1 MLITR
6 IDLKNTKSYR
16 SQTITLAEGANAICG
31 QNGAGKTTLLEAV
44 GFVLFD
50 YLSNTQASFVREGEK
65 TASITVHFVSS
76 TDGREYQVVRSCGS
90 RSQYFAYDPE
100 LETKIA
106 SGTADVIDW
115 LREHLGVEP
124 NTDLT
129 ALFRDAVGVPQ
140 GLLTAAFLLTPHER
154 KPIFDRLIQVDE
166 YDQVWKDLRPTVSY
180 IEDCIASSKNHITG
194 LEAQVVR
201 LPGLHQQSAD
211 LRTEISDIEARLVAL
226 EAEVAQAS
234 AGREALEETRQ
245 RLEALKGQTAQLT
258 TRLEG
263 VSDQLVTAQD
273 AVTQAKSAQE
283 ALEASQPGYQA
294 YGAAREKMDE
304 LELRRGERDGWQAKL
319 ASAERSLALVQ
330 ARAERL
336 EADLAEA
343 QDAQTR
349 LAELRPQVERQQALE
364 SGLDTAR
371 ENVRALQT
379 AREQAEEI
387 GNNLRAAQTKL
398 ETVEA
403 GLDSAVQ
410 AETEVSGERKQLEE
424 TRREQLLLTSQKAA
438 TLAEMKR
445 LEDQSNTLQAS
456 DAADCPLC
464 EQPLTLQHRADI
476 LARNESQVEVLRAE
490 STTLSQQAATASER
504 EAASSRR
511 IGELETSLRDSP
523 RPADRD
529 DLTHQIAEL
538 NDRLSATKTQI
549 NDLAASG
556 GQVTT
561 LEGEL
566 TALDSPRRRF
576 DTSSLQA
583 NRRPEIEG
591 QLGSERQ
598 GVTDLE
604 TTLTQIEEALVPF
617 ADLDQQLETQR
628 AILEQHEPDYRSY
641 LENTNTAAELAA
653 RQEAVETLAAEKQ
666 KLNQELEQTRARQE
680 EVAAAFDPKAL
691 DAAVRQE
698 AELKT
703 EQANRIGKRDAL
715 QRQVAGIVAEIKTL
729 GAAEDALA
737 AERHRLAQ
745 HQVLLAHAQF
755 LRDTI
760 RQAGPYVIRRLVQ
773 QVSLRATHLFSAI
786 MADHAARLQWTQEY
800 GIVMEKDGRAR
811 DFEQLSGG
819 EQMAA
824 ALAVRLALLRE
835 LSAIDIAFFDEPTSN
850 LDDTRRDNLAEQI
863 LAVRERGFSQIFVI
877 SHDDTFERVTDH
889 VVRVIKED
897 NESRVEVE

>member
-50 YLSNTQASFVREGEK
+50 HLSNTQASFVREGK
-65 TASITVHFVSS
+65 NTASITVHFVSS

-90 RSQYFAYDPE
+90 RSEYFAYDPE
-100 LETKIA
+100 LESKIA
-106 SGTADVIDW
+106 TGKADVIDW

-124 NTDLT
+124 NTDLP

-154 KPIFDRLIQVDE
+154 KPIFDRLLQVDE
-166 YDQVWKDLRPTVSY
+166 YDRVWKDLRPTVSY
-180 IEDCIASSKNHITG
+180 VEDCIASSKNQITG

-201 LPGLHQQSAD
+201 LPGLRQQSAD
-211 LRTEISDIEARLVAL
+211 LHTEIAEIETRLVAL
-226 EAEVAQAS
+226 EAEVAQAG

-245 RLEALKGQTAQLT
+245 KLEALKGQTAQLT

-263 VSDQLVTAQD
+263 VSGQLVTAQD
-273 AVTQAKSAQE
+273 AVTQAKNAQE

-294 YGAAREKMDE
+294 YGAARDKMDG
-304 LELRRGERDGWQAKL
+304 LEQRRGERDRWQAKL
-319 ASAERSLALVQ
+319 ASAEKSLALVQ
-330 ARAERL
+330 AQAKRL

-343 QDAQTR
+343 QAAKTR
-349 LAELRPQVERQQALE
+349 LTELRPQVERQEALE
-364 SGLDTAR
+364 SQLETAR

-379 AREQAEEI
+379 ARDQAEEI
-387 GNNLRAAQTKL
+387 GNNLHDAQTRL

-403 GLDSAVQ
+403 GLDAAVQ
-410 AETEVSGERKQLEE
+410 AETEVSRARKQLEE
-424 TRREQLLLTSQKAA
+424 TRQEQMSLTSQKAA
-438 TLAEMKR
+438 ALAEMKR
-445 LEDQSNTLQAS
+445 LEDQSNTLQAT

-464 EQPLTLQHRADI
+464 EQRLPPQHRADL
-476 LARNESQVEVLRAE
+476 LARNESQVEDLRAE
-490 STTLSQQAATASER
+490 SMTLSQQTATASER
-504 EAASSRR
+504 EAALSRQ
-511 IGELETSLRDSP
+511 IGELETRLRDSP
-523 RPADRD
+523 RPVDRD
-529 DLTHQIAEL
+529 DLTHQIAKL

-549 NDLAASG
+549 NDLAASAD
-556 GQVTT
+556 QVTA

-566 TALDSPRRRF
+566 TALANPRRRF
-576 DTSSLQA
+576 DALSLEA
-583 NRRPEIEG
+583 NRGPEIEE

-617 ADLDQQLETQR
+617 AYLDQQVETLR
-628 AILEQHEPDYRSY
+628 AILGQHEPDYRSY
-641 LENTNTAAELAA
+641 LENANTAAELPA
-653 RQEAVETLAAEKQ
+653 RQEVVKTLVAEKQ

-691 DAAVRQE
+691 DAAIRQE
-698 AELKT
+698 TELKT
-703 EQANRIGKRDAL
+703 EQANRTGKRDTL
-715 QRQVAGIVAEIKTL
+715 QRQVAGIEAEVEDLK
-729 GAAEDALA
+729 AAEAGLA
-737 AERHRLAQ
+737 AERQRLTQ
-745 HQVLLAHAQF
+745 HQALLAHAQF
-755 LRDTI
+755 LRDII

-773 QVSLRATHLFSAI
+773 QVSLQATHLFSAI
-786 MADHAARLQWTQEY
+786 MAEHTARLQWTPEY

-811 DFEQLSGG
+811 NFEQLSGG